1 MRDEGKNLLASIG
14 EVIDITRT
22 IGVST
27 EISHLKAI
35 GRSAWE
41 RFPNALEILRS
52 AKKEGLD
59 INANVF
65 PYERTGSLL
74 FTLLPEWAKKGE
86 REKIL
91 ASFRN
96 PQEREKI
103 LDGIRDLTLHFDRFT
118 IASTLRKS
126 GLIGKTLEEAAAILN
141 MTPEETMVELLLI
154 NELTITIF
162 GQTLQ
167 ESNIETLLKEPFIH
181 ISSDGIGKSGD
192 SSWYSLKENLIHPR
206 SFGTVPRVLGRYVR
220 EKKIISWEKA
230 IEKMTGAVA
239 DKFHIKKRGKIM
251 KGYSADLVI
260 FDPDKIIDK
269 ATYENPYQYP
279 YGIERVFINGVTVVQ
294 KGIYRGALEGKVLRR
309 S

>member
-1 MRDEGKNLLASIG
+1 
-14 EVIDITRT
+14 
-22 IGVST
+22 
-27 EISHLKAI
+27 
-35 GRSAWE
+35 
-41 RFPNALEILRS
+41 
-52 AKKEGLD
+52 
-59 INANVF
+59 
-65 PYERTGSLL
+65 
-74 FTLLPEWAKKGE
+74 
-86 REKIL
+86 
-91 ASFRN
+91 
-96 PQEREKI
+96 
-103 LDGIRDLTLHFDRFT
+103 
-118 IASTLRKS
+118 
-126 GLIGKTLEEAAAILN
+126 
-141 MTPEETMVELLLI
+141 MVELLLI